1 MHFLTWSSKASTDL
15 LTFCPL
21 NALVSKYFRPRF
33 SASVLASFSSTCFWS
48 SKSALL
54 PIKTTGKEKKNSK
67 VHSHLTY
74 KTYAAAALELA
85 INTMTGLVLLN

>member
-54 PIKTTGKEKKNSK
+54 PIKTTGKEKKT
-67 VHSHLTY
+67 VEYSHLTY

-85 INTMTGLVLLN
+85 INTKTGLVLLN